1 MRYANLMLVG
11 MAKRAF
17 RFHQCM
23 HKLILRSVC
32 ASASGLSIT
41 VMRFRKLLLSAV
53 LSAFPF
59 VAYAGAVEPASLP
72 DDSSSYDESYGGP
85 ETEGYGSSYQF
96 EDSLSLQSSLWDR
109 VRDGFNMPDV
119 DSAYTNKHEQWYA
132 SRPDYVS
139 RMLERSKKYLY
150 HIVVEVEKR
159 GMPTEIAL
167 LPMIESG
174 FNPKAL
180 STSKASGIW
189 QFIPSTGKDFG
200 LKQNYW
206 KDSRK
211 DVTAATQ
218 AALNYL
224 QKLHTMFGAWDLA
237 LAAYNAGEGTVARA
251 IERNRQLGLP
261 TDYQHLSLPEETRNY
276 VPKLQAIKNII
287 FRPEEYGLTLNEIP
301 NRPYFTTVQAPN
313 KIDAKLA
320 AELAGISLEEFSAL
334 NPSFTRPILITESS
348 SQKLLLPTWAA
359 SNFTN
364 NLNGYNRPLSNWHSY
379 QPKRGERLGAI
390 ANQFG
395 ISIYEL
401 SATNNLKPNRN
412 LIVRRPLLVPA
423 SVQSSQTRPIDV
435 AAMAQLPIEVPVEK
449 EPASQSTTI
458 SHKVKAG
465 ETLATLAKRYGVSSK
480 QIMQQNH
487 LKSKKLATGQELKF
501 EKQDNGGNSEKT
513 RDSKSSKSQDVSK
526 RHDSKANDKSSH
538 SKTSSKASSKS
549 SKRSQP
555 SEPAARKKSSSTHS
569 KKSTSSK
576 H

>member
-1 MRYANLMLVG
+1 MLV
-11 MAKRAF
+11 MAE
-17 RFHQCM
+17 
-23 HKLILRSVC
+23 
-32 ASASGLSIT
+32 
-41 VMRFRKLLLSAV
+41 
-53 LSAFPF
+53 
-59 VAYAGAVEPASLP
+59 YVEPATLST
-72 DDSSSYDESYGGP
+72 DNGGYEENFGETDSESYS
-85 ETEGYGSSYQF
+85 SSYQF
-96 EDSLSLQSSLWDR
+96 EDALTLQESLWDR
-109 VRDGFNMPDV
+109 VRDGFNMPDI
-119 DSAYTNKHEQWYA
+119 DSTYTNKHEQWYA

-224 QKLHTMFGAWDLA
+224 QKLYTMFGAWDLA

-261 TDYQHLSLPEETRNY
+261 TDYQHLSLPDETRNY
-276 VPKLQAIKNII
+276 VPKLQAIKNIV
-287 FRPEEYGLTLNEIP
+287 FRPEQYGLTLNEIP
-301 NRPYFTTVQAPN
+301 NKPYFTTVQAPN

-320 AELAGISLEEFSAL
+320 AELAGISLEEFTAL
-334 NPSFTRPILITESS
+334 NPSFTRPVLITENSF
-348 SQKLLLPTWAA
+348 QKLLLPTWAA

-364 NLNGYNRPLSNWHSY
+364 NLNGYTRPLSNWHSY
-379 QPKRGERLGAI
+379 HPKRGERLGDI
-390 ANQFG
+390 ASRFD
-395 ISIYEL
+395 ISLYEL

-423 SVQSSQTRPIDV
+423 GVHSTLTKPIDAV
-435 AAMAQLPIEVPVEK
+435 AMAQIPIEVAVEK
-449 EPASQSTTI
+449 ASANKFTAI
-458 SHKVKAG
+458 SHKIKQG
-465 ETLATLAKRYGVSSK
+465 DTLSKLAKRYGVSSK

-487 LKSKKLATGQELKF
+487 LKSKNLTVGQTLQF
-501 EKQDNGGNSEKT
+501 EQQEST
-513 RDSKSSKSQDVSK
+513 
-526 RHDSKANDKSSH
+526 
-538 SKTSSKASSKS
+538 ASSS
-549 SKRSQP
+549 G
-555 SEPAARKKSSSTHS
+555 KKSSSTHGS
-569 KKSTSSK
+569 KGSAHKSSSASSHHNKKTSSSARKTSTKTSTSTTKKSKTSHK
-576 H
+576 

>member
-1 MRYANLMLVG
+1 
-11 MAKRAF
+11 
-17 RFHQCM
+17 
-23 HKLILRSVC
+23 
-32 ASASGLSIT
+32 
-41 VMRFRKLLLSAV
+41 
-53 LSAFPF
+53 
-59 VAYAGAVEPASLP
+59 
-72 DDSSSYDESYGGP
+72 
-85 ETEGYGSSYQF
+85 
-96 EDSLSLQSSLWDR
+96 
-109 VRDGFNMPDV
+109 
-119 DSAYTNKHEQWYA
+119 
-132 SRPDYVS
+132 
-139 RMLERSKKYLY
+139 
-150 HIVVEVEKR
+150 VEVEKR

-224 QKLHTMFGAWDLA
+224 QKLYTMFGAWDLA

-261 TDYQHLSLPEETRNY
+261 TDYQHLSLPDETRNY

-287 FRPEEYGLTLNEIP
+287 FRPENYGLTLNEIP
-301 NRPYFTTVQAPN
+301 NKPYFTTVQAPN

-320 AELAGISLEEFSAL
+320 AELAGISLEEFNAL
-334 NPSFTRPILITESS
+334 NPSFTRPVLITENSY
-348 SQKLLLPTWAA
+348 QKLLLPTWAA

-364 NLNGYNRPLSNWHSY
+364 NLSGYNRPLSNWHSY
-379 QPKRGERLGAI
+379 HPKRGERLGAI
-390 ANQFG
+390 ASQFG

-423 SVQSSQTRPIDV
+423 SVQSGLTRPIDV
-435 AAMAQLPIEVPVEK
+435 AAMAQLPMEMPVER
-449 EPASQSTTI
+449 ESASKSTSV
-458 SHKVKAG
+458 SHKVKQG
-465 ETLATLAKRYGVSSK
+465 DTLAKLAKRYGISSK

-487 LKSKKLATGQELKF
+487 LKSKNLAVGQVLQL
-501 EKQDNGGNSEKT
+501 EKQESSASSSGSSRG
-513 RDSKSSKSQDVSK
+513 SKSSAQSGHK
-526 RHDSKANDKSSH
+526 
-538 SKTSSKASSKS
+538 KTTASSKKQTS
-549 SKRSQP
+549 AQSTSH
-555 SEPAARKKSSSTHS
+555 KKTSTTHS
-569 KKSTSSK
+569 KKTKSTK

>member
-1 MRYANLMLVG
+1 MRF
-11 MAKRAF
+11 K
-17 RFHQCM
+17 
-23 HKLILRSVC
+23 KILLCVIL
-32 ASASGLSIT
+32 SASSPWANAEYI
-41 VMRFRKLLLSAV
+41 
-53 LSAFPF
+53 
-59 VAYAGAVEPASLP
+59 EPATLS
-72 DDSSSYDESYGGP
+72 DDNGSSYDETYGGP
-85 ETEGYGSSYQF
+85 ESESYSSNYQF
-96 EDSLSLQSSLWDR
+96 EDSLTLQESLWDR
-109 VRDGFNMPDV
+109 VRDGFNMPDI
-119 DSAYTNKHEQWYA
+119 DSVYTNKHEQWYA

-224 QKLHTMFGAWDLA
+224 QKLYTMFGAWDLA

-261 TDYQHLSLPEETRNY
+261 TDYQHLSLPDETRNY

-301 NRPYFTTVQAPN
+301 NKPYFTTVQAPN

-334 NPSFTRPILITESS
+334 NPSFTRPVLITENSY
-348 SQKLLLPTWAA
+348 QKLLLPTWAA

-364 NLNGYNRPLSNWHSY
+364 NLNGYNRPLSSWHSY
-379 QPKRGERLGAI
+379 HPKRGERLGAI
-390 ANQFG
+390 ASRFG

-423 SVQSSQTRPIDV
+423 SVQSGLTRPIDV
-435 AAMAQLPIEVPVEK
+435 AAMAQLPIEVPIEK
-449 EPASQSTTI
+449 ASSAKSVTI
-458 SHKVKAG
+458 SHKVKQG
-465 ETLATLAKRYGVSSK
+465 DTLGKLAKRYGMSSK
-480 QIMQQNH
+480 QIMQQNN
-487 LKSKKLATGQELKF
+487 LKSKTLSVGQVLQL
-501 EKQDNGGNSEKT
+501 EKQEGSSTANNSKNSAKT
-513 RDSKSSKSQDVSK
+513 GHK
-526 RHDSKANDKSSH
+526 R
-538 SKTSSKASSKS
+538 TSSSVH
-549 SKRSQP
+549 
-555 SEPAARKKSSSTHS
+555 KKTTSTHS
-569 KKSTSSK
+569 KRSKSNK

>member
-1 MRYANLMLVG
+1 
-11 MAKRAF
+11 
-17 RFHQCM
+17 
-23 HKLILRSVC
+23 
-32 ASASGLSIT
+32 
-41 VMRFRKLLLSAV
+41 MRFKKLLLCAA
-53 LSAFPF
+53 LSTFPLL
-59 VAYAGAVEPASLP
+59 ALAEYVEPASMS
-72 DDSSSYDESYGGP
+72 DDNGSYDESYGAPG
-85 ETEGYGSSYQF
+85 TESYSSGYQF
-96 EDSLSLQSSLWDR
+96 EDSLTLQESLWDR
-109 VRDGFNMPDV
+109 VRDGFNMPDI
-119 DSAYTNKHEQWYA
+119 DSTYTNKHEQWYA

-224 QKLHTMFGAWDLA
+224 QKLYTMFGAWDLA

-261 TDYQHLSLPEETRNY
+261 TDYQHLSLPDETRNY

-287 FRPEEYGLTLNEIP
+287 FRPENYGLTLNEIP
-301 NRPYFTTVQAPN
+301 NKPYFTTVQAPN

-320 AELAGISLEEFSAL
+320 AELAGISLEEFNAL
-334 NPSFTRPILITESS
+334 NPSFTRPVLITENSH
-348 SQKLLLPTWAA
+348 QKLLLPTWAA
-359 SNFTN
+359 SNFTT
-364 NLNGYNRPLSNWHSY
+364 NLNNYNRPLSNWHSY

-390 ANQFG
+390 ASQFG

-423 SVQSSQTRPIDV
+423 SVQSGLTRPIDV
-435 AAMAQLPIEVPVEK
+435 AAMAQLPIEMPVER
-449 EPASQSTTI
+449 ESASKTTSV
-458 SHKVKAG
+458 SHKVKQG
-465 ETLATLAKRYGVSSK
+465 DTLAKLAKRYGISSK

-487 LKSKKLATGQELKF
+487 LKSKNLAVGQVLQL
-501 EKQDNGGNSEKT
+501 EKQESN
-513 RDSKSSKSQDVSK
+513 
-526 RHDSKANDKSSH
+526 
-538 SKTSSKASSKS
+538 TSSSGSSRSSKS
-549 SKRSQP
+549 SANSGHKKTTASSKKQASAQSP
-555 SEPAARKKSSSTHS
+555 SHKKTSTTHS
-569 KKSTSSK
+569 KKTKSTK

>member
-1 MRYANLMLVG
+1 MRF
-11 MAKRAF
+11 KRF
-17 RFHQCM
+17 
-23 HKLILRSVC
+23 IVC
-32 ASASGLSIT
+32 IALSASPWCE
-41 VMRFRKLLLSAV
+41 SAE
-53 LSAFPF
+53 
-59 VAYAGAVEPASLP
+59 YVEPATLS
-72 DDSSSYDESYGGP
+72 DDNGSYDESYG
-85 ETEGYGSSYQF
+85 ETGVEGYTSTYQF
-96 EDSLSLQSSLWDR
+96 EDSLTLQNSLWDR
-109 VRDGFNMPDV
+109 VRDGFNMPDI
-119 DSAYTNKHEQWYA
+119 DSSYTNKHEQWYA

-224 QKLHTMFGAWDLA
+224 QKLYTMFGAWDLA

-251 IERNRQLGLP
+251 IERNERLGLP
-261 TDYQHLSLPEETRNY
+261 TDYQHLSLPDETRNY

-287 FRPEEYGLTLNEIP
+287 FRPEQYGLTLNEIP

-320 AELAGISLEEFSAL
+320 AELAGITLEEFSAL
-334 NPSFTRPILITESS
+334 NPSFTRPVLITENSY
-348 SQKLLLPTWAA
+348 QKLLLPTWAA
-359 SNFTN
+359 SNFTQ
-364 NLNGYNRPLSNWHSY
+364 NLNAYNRPLSNWHSY
-379 QPKRGERLGAI
+379 QPKRGERLGVI
-390 ANQFG
+390 ASKFD

-423 SVQSSQTRPIDV
+423 SVESAGLTKPIDV
-435 AAMAQLPIEVPVEK
+435 AAMAKLSVEVPVEK
-449 EPASQSTTI
+449 ESSSEPTTI

-465 ETLATLAKRYGVSSK
+465 ETLSTLAKRYGISSQ

-487 LKSKKLATGQELKF
+487 LKSKKLAAGQVLQLQ
-501 EKQDNGGNSEKT
+501 KQESHA
-513 RDSKSSKSQDVSK
+513 SKSSKGNSGKS
-526 RHDSKANDKSSH
+526 HDSKTSVKSGAKKAGSH
-538 SKTSSKASSKS
+538 SKHSASSS
-549 SKRSQP
+549 DS
-555 SEPAARKKSSSTHS
+555 A
-569 KKSTSSK
+569 KKSTTSHHKKSQSSK

>member
-1 MRYANLMLVG
+1 MRF
-11 MAKRAF
+11 K
-17 RFHQCM
+17 
-23 HKLILRSVC
+23 KILLCVILSASSPW
-32 ASASGLSIT
+32 ASAEYI
-41 VMRFRKLLLSAV
+41 
-53 LSAFPF
+53 
-59 VAYAGAVEPASLP
+59 EPATLS
-72 DDSSSYDESYGGP
+72 DDNGSSYDETYGGP
-85 ETEGYGSSYQF
+85 ESESYSSNYQF
-96 EDSLSLQSSLWDR
+96 EDSLTLQGSLWDR
-109 VRDGFNMPDV
+109 VRDGFNMPDI
-119 DSAYTNKHEQWYA
+119 DSVYTNKHEQWYA

-224 QKLHTMFGAWDLA
+224 QKLYTMFGAWDLA

-261 TDYQHLSLPEETRNY
+261 TDYQHLSLPDETRNY

-287 FRPEEYGLTLNEIP
+287 FRPEEYGLTLNDIP
-301 NRPYFTTVQAPN
+301 NKPYFTTVQAPN

-334 NPSFTRPILITESS
+334 NPSFTRPVLITENSY
-348 SQKLLLPTWAA
+348 QKLLLPTWAA

-364 NLNGYNRPLSNWHSY
+364 NLNGYNRPLSSWHSY
-379 QPKRGERLGAI
+379 HPKRGERLGAI
-390 ANQFG
+390 ASRFG

-423 SVQSSQTRPIDV
+423 SVQSGLTRPIDV
-435 AAMAQLPIEVPVEK
+435 AAMAQLPIEVPIEK
-449 EPASQSTTI
+449 ASSAKSVTI
-458 SHKVKAG
+458 SHKVKQG
-465 ETLATLAKRYGVSSK
+465 DTLGKLAKRYGMSSK
-480 QIMQQNH
+480 QIMQQNN
-487 LKSKKLATGQELKF
+487 LKSKTLSVGQVLQL
-501 EKQDNGGNSEKT
+501 EKQEGSSTANNSKNSAKT
-513 RDSKSSKSQDVSK
+513 GHKRTSSSVHKKTTSTHSKRSKSSK
-526 RHDSKANDKSSH
+526 H
-538 SKTSSKASSKS
+538 
-549 SKRSQP
+549 
-555 SEPAARKKSSSTHS
+555 
-569 KKSTSSK
+569 
-576 H
+576 

>member
-1 MRYANLMLVG
+1 MRFNTLLLWITFSALPLW
-11 MAKRAF
+11 
-17 RFHQCM
+17 
-23 HKLILRSVC
+23 
-32 ASASGLSIT
+32 ASAES
-41 VMRFRKLLLSAV
+41 
-53 LSAFPF
+53 
-59 VAYAGAVEPASLP
+59 VEPAIVS
-72 DDSSSYDESYGGP
+72 DDNASYDETYGGP
-85 ETEGYGSSYQF
+85 ASESYNSSYQF
-96 EDSLSLQSSLWDR
+96 EDSLSLQESLWDR
-109 VRDGFNMPDV
+109 VRDGFNMPDI
-119 DSAYTNKHEQWYA
+119 DSTYTNKHEQWYA

-224 QKLHTMFGAWDLA
+224 QKLYTMFGAWDLA

-261 TDYQHLSLPEETRNY
+261 TDYQHLSLPDETRNY

-287 FRPEEYGLTLNEIP
+287 FRPENYGLTLNEIP

-320 AELAGISLEEFSAL
+320 AEFAGISLEEFNAL
-334 NPSFTRPILITESS
+334 NPSFTRPVLITENSY
-348 SQKLLLPTWAA
+348 QKLLLPTWAA

-379 QPKRGERLGAI
+379 QPRRGERLGAI

-423 SVQSSQTRPIDV
+423 SVQSGLTRPIDV
-435 AAMAQLPIEVPVEK
+435 AAMAQLPIEVPVER
-449 EPASQSTTI
+449 EASNQSRTL
-458 SHKVKAG
+458 SHKVKQG
-465 ETLATLAKRYGVSSK
+465 DTLAKLAKRYGISST
-480 QIMQQNH
+480 QIMQQNK
-487 LKSKKLATGQELKF
+487 LKSKNLAVGQVLQL
-501 EKQDNGGNSEKT
+501 EKQEPNAGNASHSRTTKSNRQSGPKKT
-513 RDSKSSKSQDVSK
+513 IT
-526 RHDSKANDKSSH
+526 H
-538 SKTSSKASSKS
+538 SKT
-549 SKRSQP
+549 R
-555 SEPAARKKSSSTHS
+555 
-569 KKSTSSK
+569 STSAAHK
-576 H
+576 KTTTTHKKTKQTK

>member
-1 MRYANLMLVG
+1 MRYANHVLVG
-11 MAKRAF
+11 MALTATRVY
-17 RFHQCM
+17 QCM
-23 HKLILRSVC
+23 RKFFSVLPC
-32 ASASGLSIT
+32 ATVSGLSIT
-41 VMRFRKLLLSAV
+41 VMRFKKLLLCAA
-53 LSAFPF
+53 LSAFPLL
-59 VAYAGAVEPASLP
+59 ALAEYVEPASMS
-72 DDSSSYDESYGGP
+72 DDNGSYDESYGGP
-85 ETEGYGSSYQF
+85 ESENYNSSYQF
-96 EDSLSLQSSLWDR
+96 EDSLTLQDSLWDR
-109 VRDGFNMPDV
+109 VRDGFNMPDI
-119 DSAYTNKHEQWYA
+119 DSTYTNKHEQWYA

-224 QKLHTMFGAWDLA
+224 QKLYTMFGAWDLA

-261 TDYQHLSLPEETRNY
+261 TDYQHLSLPDETRNY

-287 FRPEEYGLTLNEIP
+287 FRPENYGLTLNEIP
-301 NRPYFTTVQAPN
+301 NKPYFTTVQAPN

-320 AELAGISLEEFSAL
+320 AELAGISLEEFNAL
-334 NPSFTRPILITESS
+334 NPSFTRPVLITENSY
-348 SQKLLLPTWAA
+348 QKLLLPTWAA

-364 NLNGYNRPLSNWHSY
+364 NLSGYNRPLSNWHSY

-390 ANQFG
+390 ASQFG

-423 SVQSSQTRPIDV
+423 SVQSGLTRPIDV
-435 AAMAQLPIEVPVEK
+435 AAMAQLPIEIPVERESK
-449 EPASQSTTI
+449 SVSI
-458 SHKVKAG
+458 SHKVKQG
-465 ETLATLAKRYGVSSK
+465 DTLAKLAKRYGISSK

-487 LKSKKLATGQELKF
+487 LKSKNLAVGQVLQL
-501 EKQDNGGNSEKT
+501 EKQE
-513 RDSKSSKSQDVSK
+513 SSTSSASQ
-526 RHDSKANDKSSH
+526 SH
-538 SKTSSKASSKS
+538 GSKTSARAGHKKTTATSKTRSSGQS
-549 SKRSQP
+549 S
-555 SEPAARKKSSSTHS
+555 AHKKTTTTHS
-569 KKSTSSK
+569 KKTK

>member
-1 MRYANLMLVG
+1 
-11 MAKRAF
+11 
-17 RFHQCM
+17 
-23 HKLILRSVC
+23 
-32 ASASGLSIT
+32 
-41 VMRFRKLLLSAV
+41 MRFNVLLLLISF
-53 LSAFPF
+53 SAFSYR
-59 VAYAGAVEPASLP
+59 AAAEYTEPATLST
-72 DDSSSYDESYGGP
+72 DNGSYDESFGEPSP
-85 ETEGYGSSYQF
+85 EGFSSTYQF
-96 EDSLSLQSSLWDR
+96 EDALTLQESLWDR
-109 VRDGFNMPDV
+109 VRDGFNMPDI

-224 QKLHTMFGAWDLA
+224 QKLYTMFGAWDLA

-261 TDYQHLSLPEETRNY
+261 TDYQHLSLPDETRNY
-276 VPKLQAIKNII
+276 VPKLQAIKNIV
-287 FRPEEYGLTLNEIP
+287 FRPEDFGLTLNEIP
-301 NRPYFTTVQAPN
+301 NRPYFTTVEAPN

-320 AELAGISLEEFSAL
+320 AELAGISLEEFNAL
-334 NPSFTRPILITESS
+334 NPSFSRPVLITEKSY
-348 SQKLLLPTWAA
+348 QKLLLPTWAA

-364 NLNGYNRPLSNWHSY
+364 NLSGYTKPLSNWHSY
-379 QPKRGERLGAI
+379 HPRRGERLGDI
-390 ANQFG
+390 ANRFG
-395 ISIYEL
+395 ISLYEL

-412 LIVRRPLLVPA
+412 LIVRRTLLVPA
-423 SVQSSQTRPIDV
+423 GNHSTLTKPID
-435 AAMAQLPIEVPVEK
+435 AATMAQIPIEVAVEK
-449 EPASQSTTI
+449 AAASKYTAI
-458 SHKVKAG
+458 SHKVKRG
-465 ETLATLAKRYGVSSK
+465 DTLSTLAKRYGVSSK

-487 LKSKKLATGQELKF
+487 LKSKNLSVGQVLQFEQQESMTSVTGK
-501 EKQDNGGNSEKT
+501 KGKSSPSSKSAHKKT
-513 RDSKSSKSQDVSK
+513 SSTSKHHSKSKSSSPRKTTTSHVK
-526 RHDSKANDKSSH
+526 KPKSSH
-538 SKTSSKASSKS
+538 K
-549 SKRSQP
+549 
-555 SEPAARKKSSSTHS
+555 
-569 KKSTSSK
+569 
-576 H
+576 

>member
-1 MRYANLMLVG
+1 MRFNTLLLWITFSALPLW
-11 MAKRAF
+11 
-17 RFHQCM
+17 
-23 HKLILRSVC
+23 
-32 ASASGLSIT
+32 ASAES
-41 VMRFRKLLLSAV
+41 
-53 LSAFPF
+53 
-59 VAYAGAVEPASLP
+59 VEPAIVS
-72 DDSSSYDESYGGP
+72 DDNASYDETYGGP
-85 ETEGYGSSYQF
+85 ASESYNSSYQF
-96 EDSLSLQSSLWDR
+96 EDSLSLQESLWDR
-109 VRDGFNMPDV
+109 VRDGFNMPDI
-119 DSAYTNKHEQWYA
+119 DSTYTNKHEQWYA

-224 QKLHTMFGAWDLA
+224 QKLYTMFGAWDLA

-261 TDYQHLSLPEETRNY
+261 TDYQHLSLPDETRNY

-287 FRPEEYGLTLNEIP
+287 FRPENYGLTLNEIP

-320 AELAGISLEEFSAL
+320 AEFAGISLEEFNAL
-334 NPSFTRPILITESS
+334 NPSFTRPVLITENSY
-348 SQKLLLPTWAA
+348 QKLLLPTWAA

-379 QPKRGERLGAI
+379 QPRRGERLGAI

-423 SVQSSQTRPIDV
+423 SVQSGLTRPIDV
-435 AAMAQLPIEVPVEK
+435 AAMAQLPIEVPVER
-449 EPASQSTTI
+449 EASNQSRTL
-458 SHKVKAG
+458 SHKVKQG
-465 ETLATLAKRYGVSSK
+465 DTLAKLAKRYGISST
-480 QIMQQNH
+480 QIMQQNK
-487 LKSKKLATGQELKF
+487 LKSKKLAVGQVLQL
-501 EKQDNGGNSEKT
+501 EKQEPNAGNASHSRTTKSNRQSEPKKT
-513 RDSKSSKSQDVSK
+513 IT
-526 RHDSKANDKSSH
+526 H
-538 SKTSSKASSKS
+538 SKT
-549 SKRSQP
+549 R
-555 SEPAARKKSSSTHS
+555 
-569 KKSTSSK
+569 STSVAHK
-576 H
+576 KTTTTHKKTKQTK

>member
-1 MRYANLMLVG
+1 
-11 MAKRAF
+11 
-17 RFHQCM
+17 
-23 HKLILRSVC
+23 
-32 ASASGLSIT
+32 
-41 VMRFRKLLLSAV
+41 MRFRKLLLSAV

-487 LKSKKLATGQELKF
+487 LKSKKLVTGQELKF
-501 EKQDNGGNSEKT
+501 EKQDNGGNSQKT
-513 RDSKSSKSQDVSK
+513 RDSKSRKGQDVSK

-538 SKTSSKASSKS
+538 SKPSSKASSKS

>member
-1 MRYANLMLVG
+1 
-11 MAKRAF
+11 
-17 RFHQCM
+17 
-23 HKLILRSVC
+23 
-32 ASASGLSIT
+32 
-41 VMRFRKLLLSAV
+41 MRFKKILLCVILSVSSPWAC
-53 LSAFPF
+53 AE
-59 VAYAGAVEPASLP
+59 YVEPATLS
-72 DDSSSYDESYGGP
+72 DDNGSSYDETYGGP
-85 ETEGYGSSYQF
+85 DSESYSSSYQF
-96 EDSLSLQSSLWDR
+96 EDSLTLQESLWDR
-109 VRDGFNMPDV
+109 VRDGFSMPDI

-224 QKLHTMFGAWDLA
+224 QKLYTMFGAWDLA

-261 TDYQHLSLPEETRNY
+261 TDYQHLSLPDETRNY

-301 NRPYFTTVQAPN
+301 NKPYFSTVQAPN

-320 AELAGISLEEFSAL
+320 AELAGISLEEFNAL
-334 NPSFTRPILITESS
+334 NPSFTRPVLITENSY
-348 SQKLLLPTWAA
+348 QKLLLPTWAA

-364 NLNGYNRPLSNWHSY
+364 NLNGYNRPLSSWHSY
-379 QPKRGERLGAI
+379 HPKRGERLGAI
-390 ANQFG
+390 ASRFG
-395 ISIYEL
+395 LSIYEL

-423 SVQSSQTRPIDV
+423 SLQSGTRPIDV
-435 AAMAQLPIEVPVEK
+435 AAMAQLSMEVPVEK
-449 EPASQSTTI
+449 ESTAKSVTI
-458 SHKVKAG
+458 SHKVKQG
-465 ETLATLAKRYGVSSK
+465 DTLVKLAKRYGMSSK
-480 QIMQQNH
+480 QIMQQNN
-487 LKSKKLATGQELKF
+487 LKSKTLSVGQVLQLD
-501 EKQDNGGNSEKT
+501 KQET
-513 RDSKSSKSQDVSK
+513 SSRS
-526 RHDSKANDKSSH
+526 N
-538 SKTSSKASSKS
+538 KTSSSRKTGQKS
-549 SKRSQP
+549 ATS
-555 SEPAARKKSSSTHS
+555 ARKKTTTHS
-569 KKSTSSK
+569 KHSKSTK

>member
-1 MRYANLMLVG
+1 
-11 MAKRAF
+11 
-17 RFHQCM
+17 
-23 HKLILRSVC
+23 
-32 ASASGLSIT
+32 
-41 VMRFRKLLLSAV
+41 
-53 LSAFPF
+53 
-59 VAYAGAVEPASLP
+59 VEPATLS
-72 DDSSSYDESYGGP
+72 DDNGSSYDETYGGP
-85 ETEGYGSSYQF
+85 DSESYSSSYQF
-96 EDSLSLQSSLWDR
+96 EDSLTLQESLWDR
-109 VRDGFNMPDV
+109 VRDGFSMPDI

-224 QKLHTMFGAWDLA
+224 QKLYTMFGAWDLA

-261 TDYQHLSLPEETRNY
+261 TDYQHLSLPDETRNY

-301 NRPYFTTVQAPN
+301 NKPYFSTVQAPN

-320 AELAGISLEEFSAL
+320 AELAGISLEEFNAL
-334 NPSFTRPILITESS
+334 NPSFTRPVLITENSY
-348 SQKLLLPTWAA
+348 QKLLLPTWAA

-364 NLNGYNRPLSNWHSY
+364 NLNGYNRPLSSWHSY
-379 QPKRGERLGAI
+379 HPKRGERLGAI
-390 ANQFG
+390 ASRFG
-395 ISIYEL
+395 LSIYEL

-423 SVQSSQTRPIDV
+423 SLQSGTRPIDV
-435 AAMAQLPIEVPVEK
+435 AAMAQLSMEVPVEK
-449 EPASQSTTI
+449 ESTAKSVTI
-458 SHKVKAG
+458 SHKVKQG
-465 ETLATLAKRYGVSSK
+465 DTLAKLAKRYGMSSK
-480 QIMQQNH
+480 QIMQQNN
-487 LKSKKLATGQELKF
+487 LKSKTLSVGQVLQF
-501 EKQDNGGNSEKT
+501 DKQET
-513 RDSKSSKSQDVSK
+513 SSRS
-526 RHDSKANDKSSH
+526 N
-538 SKTSSKASSKS
+538 KTSSSRKTGQKS
-549 SKRSQP
+549 ATS
-555 SEPAARKKSSSTHS
+555 ARKKTTTHS
-569 KKSTSSK
+569 KHSKSTK

>member
-1 MRYANLMLVG
+1 
-11 MAKRAF
+11 
-17 RFHQCM
+17 
-23 HKLILRSVC
+23 
-32 ASASGLSIT
+32 
-41 VMRFRKLLLSAV
+41 MRFNELLLCITF
-53 LSAFPF
+53 SAFPIW
-59 VAYAGAVEPASLP
+59 ALAEYVEPATMST
-72 DDSSSYDESYGGP
+72 DNSSYDQSYG
-85 ETEGYGSSYQF
+85 ETDTEGYSSSYQF
-96 EDSLSLQSSLWDR
+96 EDALTLQESLWDR
-109 VRDGFNMPDV
+109 VRDGFNMPDI

-224 QKLHTMFGAWDLA
+224 QKLYTMFGAWDLA

-261 TDYQHLSLPEETRNY
+261 TDYQHLSLPDETRNY

-301 NRPYFTTVQAPN
+301 NKPYFTTVQAPN

-320 AELAGISLEEFSAL
+320 AELAGISLEEFTAL
-334 NPSFTRPILITESS
+334 NPSFTRPVLITEKSY
-348 SQKLLLPTWAA
+348 QKLLLPTWAA

-364 NLNGYNRPLSNWHSY
+364 NLNAYTRPLTNWHSY
-379 QPKRGERLGAI
+379 HPKRGERLGDI
-390 ANQFG
+390 ANRFD
-395 ISIYEL
+395 ISLYEL

-412 LIVRRPLLVPA
+412 LIVRRTLLVPA
-423 SVQSSQTRPIDV
+423 GNHSTLTKPIDAV
-435 AAMAQLPIEVPVEK
+435 AMAQIPIEVAVEK
-449 EPASQSTTI
+449 ASANKYTAIT
-458 SHKVKAG
+458 HKVKQG
-465 ETLATLAKRYGVSSK
+465 DTLSKLAKRYGVSSK

-487 LKSKKLATGQELKF
+487 LKSKSLAVGQTLQF
-501 EKQDNGGNSEKT
+501 EQQESMASVSGK
-513 RDSKSSKSQDVSK
+513 KSSGT
-526 RHDSKANDKSSH
+526 RSSTASH
-538 SKTSSKASSKS
+538 KKTSSTSKHQS
-549 SKRSQP
+549 
-555 SEPAARKKSSSTHS
+555 
-569 KKSTSSK
+569 KSTSSSAK
-576 H
+576 KSSTSHVKKTKNSHK

>member
-1 MRYANLMLVG
+1 
-11 MAKRAF
+11 
-17 RFHQCM
+17 
-23 HKLILRSVC
+23 
-32 ASASGLSIT
+32 
-41 VMRFRKLLLSAV
+41 MRFNELLLWFTF
-53 LSAFPF
+53 SAFPML
-59 VAYAGAVEPASLP
+59 AMAEYVEPATLSN
-72 DDSSSYDESYGGP
+72 DNGSYDQSFGETEP
-85 ETEGYGSSYQF
+85 ETYSSSYQF
-96 EDSLSLQSSLWDR
+96 EDALTLEESLWDR
-109 VRDGFNMPDV
+109 VRDGFNMPDI
-119 DSAYTNKHEQWYA
+119 DSDYTNKHEQWYA

-224 QKLHTMFGAWDLA
+224 QKLYTMFGAWDLA

-251 IERNRQLGLP
+251 IERNQRLGLP
-261 TDYQHLSLPEETRNY
+261 TDYQHLSLPDETRNY

-287 FRPEEYGLTLNEIP
+287 FRPEQYGLTLNEIP
-301 NRPYFTTVQAPN
+301 NQPYFTTVKAPN

-334 NPSFTRPILITESS
+334 NPSFTRPVLITENSY
-348 SQKLLLPTWAA
+348 QKLLLPTWAA

-364 NLNGYNRPLSNWHSY
+364 NLNAYTRPLSNWHSY
-379 QPKRGERLGAI
+379 HPKRGERLGDI
-390 ANQFG
+390 ANRFD
-395 ISIYEL
+395 ISLYEL

-412 LIVRRPLLVPA
+412 LIVRRTLLVPA
-423 SVQSSQTRPIDV
+423 GNHSTLTKPIDAV
-435 AAMAQLPIEVPVEK
+435 AMAQIPIEVAVEK
-449 EPASQSTTI
+449 ASSSRNTTI
-458 SHKVKAG
+458 SHKVKQG
-465 ETLATLAKRYGVSSK
+465 ETLSKLAKRYGVSSK

-487 LKSKKLATGQELKF
+487 LKSKSLSVGQVLQF
-501 EKQDNGGNSEKT
+501 EQQESITSVSGKKNSGAHIT
-513 RDSKSSKSQDVSK
+513 RESHKRASSSSQRSKPSSSSKK
-526 RHDSKANDKSSH
+526 
-538 SKTSSKASSKS
+538 KT
-549 SKRSQP
+549 
-555 SEPAARKKSSSTHS
+555 
-569 KKSTSSK
+569 STSSAK
-576 H
+576 KTKNSHK

>member
-1 MRYANLMLVG
+1 MRF
-11 MAKRAF
+11 K
-17 RFHQCM
+17 
-23 HKLILRSVC
+23 KILLCVILSASSPW
-32 ASASGLSIT
+32 ASAEYI
-41 VMRFRKLLLSAV
+41 
-53 LSAFPF
+53 
-59 VAYAGAVEPASLP
+59 EPATLS
-72 DDSSSYDESYGGP
+72 DDNGSSYDETYGGP
-85 ETEGYGSSYQF
+85 ESESYSSNYQF
-96 EDSLSLQSSLWDR
+96 EDSLTLQGSLWDR
-109 VRDGFNMPDV
+109 VRDGFNMPDI
-119 DSAYTNKHEQWYA
+119 DSVYTNKHEQWYA

-224 QKLHTMFGAWDLA
+224 QKLYTMFGAWDLA

-261 TDYQHLSLPEETRNY
+261 TDYQHLSLPDETRNY

-301 NRPYFTTVQAPN
+301 NKPYFTTVQAPN

-334 NPSFTRPILITESS
+334 NPSFTRPVLITENSY
-348 SQKLLLPTWAA
+348 QKLLLPTWAA

-364 NLNGYNRPLSNWHSY
+364 NLNGYNRPLSSWHSY
-379 QPKRGERLGAI
+379 HPKRGERLGAI
-390 ANQFG
+390 ASRFG

-423 SVQSSQTRPIDV
+423 SVQSGLTRPIDV
-435 AAMAQLPIEVPVEK
+435 AAMAQLPIEVPIEK
-449 EPASQSTTI
+449 ASSAKSVTI
-458 SHKVKAG
+458 SHKVKQG
-465 ETLATLAKRYGVSSK
+465 DTLGKLAKRYGMSSK
-480 QIMQQNH
+480 QIMQQNN
-487 LKSKKLATGQELKF
+487 LKSKTLSVGQVLQL
-501 EKQDNGGNSEKT
+501 EKQEGSSTANNSKNSAKT
-513 RDSKSSKSQDVSK
+513 GHKRTSSSVHKKTTSTHSKRSKSSK
-526 RHDSKANDKSSH
+526 H
-538 SKTSSKASSKS
+538 
-549 SKRSQP
+549 
-555 SEPAARKKSSSTHS
+555 
-569 KKSTSSK
+569 
-576 H
+576 

>member
-1 MRYANLMLVG
+1 
-11 MAKRAF
+11 
-17 RFHQCM
+17 
-23 HKLILRSVC
+23 
-32 ASASGLSIT
+32 
-41 VMRFRKLLLSAV
+41 MRFKKLLLCIT
-53 LSAFPF
+53 LSASPLWAAAEF
-59 VAYAGAVEPASLP
+59 VEPATLS
-72 DDSSSYDESYGGP
+72 DDNGSSYDESYGGP
-85 ETEGYGSSYQF
+85 DSENYSSSYQF
-96 EDSLSLQSSLWDR
+96 EDSLTLQGSLWDR
-109 VRDGFNMPDV
+109 VRDGFNMPDI
-119 DSAYTNKHEQWYA
+119 DSVYTNKHEQWYA

-224 QKLHTMFGAWDLA
+224 QKLYTMFGAWDLA

-261 TDYQHLSLPEETRNY
+261 TDYQHLSLPDETRNY

-301 NRPYFTTVQAPN
+301 NKPYFTTVQAPN

-334 NPSFTRPILITESS
+334 NPSFTRPVLITENSY
-348 SQKLLLPTWAA
+348 QKLLLPTWAA
-359 SNFTN
+359 SNFTS
-364 NLNGYNRPLSNWHSY
+364 NLNSYNRPLSSWHSY
-379 QPKRGERLGAI
+379 HPKRGERLGAI
-390 ANQFG
+390 ASRFG

-423 SVQSSQTRPIDV
+423 SVQSGLTRPIDAV
-435 AAMAQLPIEVPVEK
+435 AMAQLPIEVPVEK
-449 EPASQSTTI
+449 ESFTKSVTL
-458 SHKVKAG
+458 SHKVKQG
-465 ETLATLAKRYGVSSK
+465 DTLAKLAKRYGISSK

-487 LKSKKLATGQELKF
+487 LKSKNLSVGQVLQL
-501 EKQDNGGNSEKT
+501 EKQDSNNANTTGSQGNG
-513 RDSKSSKSQDVSK
+513 KSAHKKVTKSQSSSPKK
-526 RHDSKANDKSSH
+526 RSTSH
-538 SKTSSKASSKS
+538 SKKT
-549 SKRSQP
+549 
-555 SEPAARKKSSSTHS
+555 
-569 KKSTSSK
+569 KSTK

>member
-1 MRYANLMLVG
+1 MPARVLYA
-11 MAKRAF
+11 
-17 RFHQCM
+17 
-23 HKLILRSVC
+23 C
-32 ASASGLSIT
+32 ATASGLSIT
-41 VMRFRKLLLSAV
+41 VMRFKKILLCIALSATP
-53 LSAFPF
+53 LWA
-59 VAYAGAVEPASLP
+59 VAEYVEPATLS
-72 DDSSSYDESYGGP
+72 DDNDSSYDESYGGP
-85 ETEGYGSSYQF
+85 DSESYSSSYQF
-96 EDSLSLQSSLWDR
+96 EDSLTLQESLWDR
-109 VRDGFNMPDV
+109 VRDGFNMPDI
-119 DSAYTNKHEQWYA
+119 DSVYTNKHEQWYA

-224 QKLHTMFGAWDLA
+224 QKLYTMFGAWDLA

-251 IERNRQLGLP
+251 IERNRRLGLP
-261 TDYQHLSLPEETRNY
+261 TDYQHLSLPDETRNY

-301 NRPYFTTVQAPN
+301 NKPYFTTVQAPN

-320 AELAGISLEEFSAL
+320 AELAGISLEEFNAL
-334 NPSFTRPILITESS
+334 NPGFTRPVLITENSY
-348 SQKLLLPTWAA
+348 QKLLLPTWAA

-364 NLNGYNRPLSNWHSY
+364 NLNGYNQPLSNWHSY
-379 QPKRGERLGAI
+379 HPKKGERLGAI
-390 ANQFG
+390 ASRFG

-423 SVQSSQTRPIDV
+423 SLQSGLTRPIDV
-435 AAMAQLPIEVPVEK
+435 ASMAKLSVEVPVEK
-449 EPASQSTTI
+449 ESSSNSVTI
-458 SHKVKAG
+458 SHKVKQG
-465 ETLATLAKRYGVSSK
+465 DTLGKLAKRYGMSSK

-487 LKSKKLATGQELKF
+487 LKSTSLSVGQVLQLDKQQSTSNKTSARSAHKTSATSRG
-501 EKQDNGGNSEKT
+501 T
-513 RDSKSSKSQDVSK
+513 KSQ
-526 RHDSKANDKSSH
+526 SS
-538 SKTSSKASSKS
+538 SRKKTSG
-549 SKRSQP
+549 
-555 SEPAARKKSSSTHS
+555 THS
-569 KKSTSSK
+569 KKHTSSK

>member
-1 MRYANLMLVG
+1 
-11 MAKRAF
+11 
-17 RFHQCM
+17 
-23 HKLILRSVC
+23 
-32 ASASGLSIT
+32 
-41 VMRFRKLLLSAV
+41 MRFKKILLCVIFSVSSPWTCAE
-53 LSAFPF
+53 
-59 VAYAGAVEPASLP
+59 YVEPATLS
-72 DDSSSYDESYGGP
+72 DDNGSSYDETYGGP
-85 ETEGYGSSYQF
+85 DSESYSSSYQF
-96 EDSLSLQSSLWDR
+96 EDSLTLQESLWDR
-109 VRDGFNMPDV
+109 VRDGFSMPDI

-224 QKLHTMFGAWDLA
+224 QKLYTMFGAWDLA

-261 TDYQHLSLPEETRNY
+261 TDYQHLSLPDETRNY

-301 NRPYFTTVQAPN
+301 NKPYFSTVQAPN

-320 AELAGISLEEFSAL
+320 AELAGISLEEFNAL
-334 NPSFTRPILITESS
+334 NPSFTRPVLITENSY
-348 SQKLLLPTWAA
+348 QKLLLPTWAA

-364 NLNGYNRPLSNWHSY
+364 NLNRYNRPLSSWHSY
-379 QPKRGERLGAI
+379 HPKRGERLGAI
-390 ANQFG
+390 ASRFG
-395 ISIYEL
+395 LSIYEL

-423 SVQSSQTRPIDV
+423 SLQSGTRPIDV
-435 AAMAQLPIEVPVEK
+435 AAMAQLSMEVPVEK
-449 EPASQSTTI
+449 ESTAKSVTI
-458 SHKVKAG
+458 SHKVKQG
-465 ETLATLAKRYGVSSK
+465 DTLAKLAKRYGMSSK
-480 QIMQQNH
+480 QIMQQNN
-487 LKSKKLATGQELKF
+487 LKSKTLSVGQVLQLD
-501 EKQDNGGNSEKT
+501 KQET
-513 RDSKSSKSQDVSK
+513 SSRS
-526 RHDSKANDKSSH
+526 N
-538 SKTSSKASSKS
+538 KTSSSRKTGQKS
-549 SKRSQP
+549 ATS
-555 SEPAARKKSSSTHS
+555 ARKKTTTQSKHS
-569 KKSTSSK
+569 KSTK

>member
-1 MRYANLMLVG
+1 
-11 MAKRAF
+11 
-17 RFHQCM
+17 
-23 HKLILRSVC
+23 
-32 ASASGLSIT
+32 
-41 VMRFRKLLLSAV
+41 MRFNTLLLWITF
-53 LSAFPF
+53 SAFPIW
-59 VAYAGAVEPASLP
+59 ASAESVEPAIVS
-72 DDSSSYDESYGGP
+72 DDNASYDETYGGP
-85 ETEGYGSSYQF
+85 ASESYNSSYQF
-96 EDSLSLQSSLWDR
+96 EDSLSLQESLWDR
-109 VRDGFNMPDV
+109 VRDGFNMPDI
-119 DSAYTNKHEQWYA
+119 DSTYTNKHEQWYA

-224 QKLHTMFGAWDLA
+224 QKLYTMFGAWDLA

-261 TDYQHLSLPEETRNY
+261 TDYQHLSLPDETRNY

-287 FRPEEYGLTLNEIP
+287 FRPENYGLTLNEIP

-320 AELAGISLEEFSAL
+320 AELAGISLEEFNAL
-334 NPSFTRPILITESS
+334 NPSFTRPVLITENSY
-348 SQKLLLPTWAA
+348 QKLLLPTWAA

-364 NLNGYNRPLSNWHSY
+364 NLNGYSRPLSSWHSY

-401 SATNNLKPNRN
+401 SASNNLKPNRN

-423 SVQSSQTRPIDV
+423 SVQSGLTRPIDV
-435 AAMAQLPIEVPVEK
+435 AAMAQLPIEVPIET
-449 EPASQSTTI
+449 ASTAQSRTF
-458 SHKVKAG
+458 SHKVKQG
-465 ETLATLAKRYGVSSK
+465 DTLAKLAKRYGISSK
-480 QIMQQNH
+480 QIMQQNK
-487 LKSKKLATGQELKF
+487 LKSKNLALGQVLQL
-501 EKQDNGGNSEKT
+501 EKPEPNAGDTSHSRTIKNNRQSAPKKT
-513 RDSKSSKSQDVSK
+513 T
-526 RHDSKANDKSSH
+526 AH
-538 SKTSSKASSKS
+538 SKT
-549 SKRSQP
+549 R
-555 SEPAARKKSSSTHS
+555 SSSVADKKTMTNTH
-569 KKSTSSK
+569 KKTK
-576 H
+576 QTK

>member
-1 MRYANLMLVG
+1 MPAQVLNT
-11 MAKRAF
+11 
-17 RFHQCM
+17 
-23 HKLILRSVC
+23 C
-32 ASASGLSIT
+32 ATASGLSIT
-41 VMRFRKLLLSAV
+41 VMRFKKILLCVALSATP
-53 LSAFPF
+53 LWA
-59 VAYAGAVEPASLP
+59 VAEYVEPAILS
-72 DDSSSYDESYGGP
+72 DDNGSSYDESYGGP
-85 ETEGYGSSYQF
+85 ESESYSSSYQF
-96 EDSLSLQSSLWDR
+96 EDSLTIQESLWDR
-109 VRDGFNMPDV
+109 VRDGFNMPDI
-119 DSAYTNKHEQWYA
+119 DSIYTNKHEQWYA

-224 QKLHTMFGAWDLA
+224 QKLYTMFGAWDLA

-251 IERNRQLGLP
+251 IERNRRLGLP
-261 TDYQHLSLPEETRNY
+261 TDYQHLSLPDETRNY

-301 NRPYFTTVQAPN
+301 NKPYFTTVEAPN

-320 AELAGISLEEFSAL
+320 AELAGISLEEFNAL
-334 NPSFTRPILITESS
+334 NPSFTRPVLITEKSH
-348 SQKLLLPTWAA
+348 QKLLLPTWAA

-379 QPKRGERLGAI
+379 HPKKGERLGAI
-390 ANQFG
+390 ANRFG

-423 SVQSSQTRPIDV
+423 SLQSGLTRPIDV
-435 AAMAQLPIEVPVEK
+435 ASMAKLSVEVPVEK
-449 EPASQSTTI
+449 VSSAKSVTI
-458 SHKVKAG
+458 SYKVKQG
-465 ETLATLAKRYGVSSK
+465 DTLGKLAKRYGISSK

-487 LKSKKLATGQELKF
+487 LKSTALSVGQVLHIEKKQGGASKVRSGSTLKSSA
-501 EKQDNGGNSEKT
+501 NRG
-513 RDSKSSKSQDVSK
+513 SKSQVSSRK
-526 RHDSKANDKSSH
+526 
-538 SKTSSKASSKS
+538 KTSSTH
-549 SKRSQP
+549 
-555 SEPAARKKSSSTHS
+555 RKKTS
-569 KKSTSSK
+569 SSK

>member
-1 MRYANLMLVG
+1 
-11 MAKRAF
+11 
-17 RFHQCM
+17 
-23 HKLILRSVC
+23 
-32 ASASGLSIT
+32 
-41 VMRFRKLLLSAV
+41 MRFNELLLCIIF
-53 LSAFPF
+53 SAFP
-59 VAYAGAVEPASLP
+59 VLGMAEYVEPATLST
-72 DDSSSYDESYGGP
+72 DNGSYDESFGETDP
-85 ETEGYGSSYQF
+85 ESYSSTYQF
-96 EDSLSLQSSLWDR
+96 EDALTLQESLWDR
-109 VRDGFNMPDV
+109 VRDGFNMPDI
-119 DSAYTNKHEQWYA
+119 DSTYTNKHEQWYA

-224 QKLHTMFGAWDLA
+224 QKLYTMFGAWDLA

-261 TDYQHLSLPEETRNY
+261 TDYQHLSLPDETRNY

-287 FRPEEYGLTLNEIP
+287 FRPEQYGLTLNEIP
-301 NRPYFTTVQAPN
+301 NKPYFTTVQAPN

-320 AELAGISLEEFSAL
+320 AELAGISLEEFTAL
-334 NPSFTRPILITESS
+334 NPSFTRPVLITENSY
-348 SQKLLLPTWAA
+348 QKLLLPTWAA

-364 NLNGYNRPLSNWHSY
+364 NLNGYTRPLSNWHSY
-379 QPKRGERLGAI
+379 HPKRGERLGDI
-390 ANQFG
+390 ANRFD
-395 ISIYEL
+395 ISLYEL

-412 LIVRRPLLVPA
+412 LVVRRTLLVPA
-423 SVQSSQTRPIDV
+423 GNHSTLTKPIDAV
-435 AAMAQLPIEVPVEK
+435 AMAQIPIEVAVEK
-449 EPASQSTTI
+449 VASNKYTAI
-458 SHKVKAG
+458 SHKVKQG
-465 ETLATLAKRYGVSSK
+465 DTLSKLAKRYGVSSK

-487 LKSKKLATGQELKF
+487 LKSKSLTVGQTLQF
-501 EKQDNGGNSEKT
+501 EQQESMTSVSGK
-513 RDSKSSKSQDVSK
+513 KSSGA
-526 RHDSKANDKSSH
+526 HITKASYRKSSSSTSQRSTKSSSKGKSSSSTKKTSTSPTKK
-538 SKTSSKASSKS
+538 SKTSHK
-549 SKRSQP
+549 
-555 SEPAARKKSSSTHS
+555 
-569 KKSTSSK
+569 
-576 H
+576 

>member
-1 MRYANLMLVG
+1 MRFKSFIFCIAL
-11 MAKRAF
+11 
-17 RFHQCM
+17 
-23 HKLILRSVC
+23 
-32 ASASGLSIT
+32 SASPWL
-41 VMRFRKLLLSAV
+41 
-53 LSAFPF
+53 
-59 VAYAGAVEPASLP
+59 AYAEYVEPATMSN
-72 DDSSSYDESYGGP
+72 DNGSYDESYGESG
-85 ETEGYGSSYQF
+85 TEGYTANYQF
-96 EDSLSLQSSLWDR
+96 DDSLTLQNSLWER
-109 VRDGFNMPDV
+109 VRDGFNMPDI
-119 DSAYTNKHEQWYA
+119 DSSYTNKHEQWYA

-224 QKLHTMFGAWDLA
+224 QKLYTMFGAWDLA

-251 IERNRQLGLP
+251 IERNQRLGLP
-261 TDYQHLSLPEETRNY
+261 TDYQHLSLPDETRNY

-320 AELAGISLEEFSAL
+320 AELAGITLEEFSAL
-334 NPSFTRPILITESS
+334 NPSFIRPVLITENSY
-348 SQKLLLPTWAA
+348 QKLLLPTWAA
-359 SNFTN
+359 SKFIQ
-364 NLNGYNRPLSNWHSY
+364 NLNAYHRPLSNWHSY

-390 ANQFG
+390 CSKFA

-412 LIVRRPLLVPA
+412 LIVHRPLLVPA
-423 SVQSSQTRPIDV
+423 GGESAGMTRPIDV

-449 EPASQSTTI
+449 ESSSKSTPI
-458 SHKVKAG
+458 SHKVKSG
-465 ETLATLAKRYGVSSK
+465 ETLSTLAKRYGISSQ

-487 LKSKKLATGQELKF
+487 LKSKTLAVGQVLHL
-501 EKQDNGGNSEKT
+501 EKQESHANKSSKGNSEK
-513 RDSKSSKSQDVSK
+513 S
-526 RHDSKANDKSSH
+526 HDSKTSVKSGSKKAGSLSKH
-538 SKTSSKASSKS
+538 SASSSDAAKTSTTTHHKK
-549 SKRSQP
+549 SQP
-555 SEPAARKKSSSTHS
+555 S
-569 KKSTSSK
+569 K

>member
-1 MRYANLMLVG
+1 MRF
-11 MAKRAF
+11 KR
-17 RFHQCM
+17 
-23 HKLILRSVC
+23 IIVC
-32 ASASGLSIT
+32 IALSASPWL
-41 VMRFRKLLLSAV
+41 
-53 LSAFPF
+53 
-59 VAYAGAVEPASLP
+59 AYAEYVEPATMS
-72 DDSSSYDESYGGP
+72 DDNGSYDESYGESG
-85 ETEGYGSSYQF
+85 TEGYTSSYQF
-96 EDSLSLQSSLWDR
+96 EDSLTLQNSLWDR
-109 VRDGFNMPDV
+109 VRDGFNMPDI
-119 DSAYTNKHEQWYA
+119 DSSYTNKHEQWYA

-224 QKLHTMFGAWDLA
+224 QRLYTMFGAWDLA

-251 IERNRQLGLP
+251 IERNERLGLP
-261 TDYQHLSLPEETRNY
+261 TDYQHLSLPDETRNY

-287 FRPEEYGLTLNEIP
+287 FRPEQYGLTLNEIP

-320 AELAGISLEEFSAL
+320 AELAGITLEEFSAL
-334 NPSFTRPILITESS
+334 NPSFTRPVLITENSY
-348 SQKLLLPTWAA
+348 QKLLLPTWAA
-359 SNFTN
+359 SNFTQ
-364 NLNGYNRPLSNWHSY
+364 NLNAYNRPLSNWHSY

-390 ANQFG
+390 ASKFD

-423 SVQSSQTRPIDV
+423 SVESAGLTRPIDV

-449 EPASQSTTI
+449 ESPSKPTTI
-458 SHKVKAG
+458 SHKVKSG
-465 ETLATLAKRYGVSSK
+465 ETLSTLAKRYGISSQ

-487 LKSKKLATGQELKF
+487 LKSKKLAVGQVLQL
-501 EKQDNGGNSEKT
+501 EKPESHASKSSKGNSEK
-513 RDSKSSKSQDVSK
+513 S
-526 RHDSKANDKSSH
+526 HDSKTSVKSSGKKTSSH
-538 SKTSSKASSKS
+538 SKHSGSSSGTAKKNTTSNH
-549 SKRSQP
+549 
-555 SEPAARKKSSSTHS
+555 KKSHA
-569 KKSTSSK
+569 SK

>member
-1 MRYANLMLVG
+1 
-11 MAKRAF
+11 
-17 RFHQCM
+17 
-23 HKLILRSVC
+23 
-32 ASASGLSIT
+32 
-41 VMRFRKLLLSAV
+41 MRFKKLLLCAA
-53 LSAFPF
+53 LSAFPLL
-59 VAYAGAVEPASLP
+59 ALAEYVEPANMS
-72 DDSSSYDESYGGP
+72 DDNGSYDESYGGP
-85 ETEGYGSSYQF
+85 DTENYNSSYQF
-96 EDSLSLQSSLWDR
+96 EDSLTLQDSLWDR
-109 VRDGFNMPDV
+109 VRDGFNMPDI
-119 DSAYTNKHEQWYA
+119 DSTYTNKHEQWYA

-224 QKLHTMFGAWDLA
+224 QKLYTMFGAWDLA

-261 TDYQHLSLPEETRNY
+261 TDYQHLSLPDETRNY

-287 FRPEEYGLTLNEIP
+287 FRPENYGLTLNEIP
-301 NRPYFTTVQAPN
+301 NKPYFTTVQAPN

-320 AELAGISLEEFSAL
+320 AELAGISLEEFNAL
-334 NPSFTRPILITESS
+334 NPSFTRPVLITENSY
-348 SQKLLLPTWAA
+348 QKLLLPTWAA

-364 NLNGYNRPLSNWHSY
+364 NLSGYNRPLSNWHSY

-390 ANQFG
+390 ASQFG

-423 SVQSSQTRPIDV
+423 SVQSGLTRPIDV
-435 AAMAQLPIEVPVEK
+435 AAMAQLPIEIPVERESSSK
-449 EPASQSTTI
+449 SSAI
-458 SHKVKAG
+458 SHKVKQG
-465 ETLATLAKRYGVSSK
+465 DTLAKLAKRYGISSK

-487 LKSKKLATGQELKF
+487 LKSKNLAVGQVLQLERQ
-501 EKQDNGGNSEKT
+501 ESNS
-513 RDSKSSKSQDVSK
+513 SSSGQS
-526 RHDSKANDKSSH
+526 R
-538 SKTSSKASSKS
+538 SSKS
-549 SKRSQP
+549 SANTSHKRTSA
-555 SEPAARKKSSSTHS
+555 SSKKQSSAQSSSHKKTNTTHS
-569 KKSTSSK
+569 KKTKSTK

>member
-1 MRYANLMLVG
+1 
-11 MAKRAF
+11 
-17 RFHQCM
+17 
-23 HKLILRSVC
+23 
-32 ASASGLSIT
+32 
-41 VMRFRKLLLSAV
+41 MRFNELLLCITF
-53 LSAFPF
+53 SAFPML
-59 VAYAGAVEPASLP
+59 VMAEYVEPATLST
-72 DDSSSYDESYGGP
+72 DNGSYEENFGETDSESYS
-85 ETEGYGSSYQF
+85 SSYQF
-96 EDSLSLQSSLWDR
+96 EDALTLQESLWDR
-109 VRDGFNMPDV
+109 VRDGFNMPDI
-119 DSAYTNKHEQWYA
+119 DSTYTNKHEQWYA

-224 QKLHTMFGAWDLA
+224 QKLYTMFGAWDLA

-261 TDYQHLSLPEETRNY
+261 TDYQHLSLPDETRNY
-276 VPKLQAIKNII
+276 VPKLQAIKNIV
-287 FRPEEYGLTLNEIP
+287 FRPEQYGLTLNEIP
-301 NRPYFTTVQAPN
+301 NKPYFTTVQAPN

-320 AELAGISLEEFSAL
+320 AELAGISLEEFTAL
-334 NPSFTRPILITESS
+334 NPSFTRPVLITENSF
-348 SQKLLLPTWAA
+348 QKLLLPTWAA

-364 NLNGYNRPLSNWHSY
+364 NLNGYTRPLSNWHSY
-379 QPKRGERLGAI
+379 HPKRGERLGDI
-390 ANQFG
+390 ASRFD
-395 ISIYEL
+395 ISLYEL

-423 SVQSSQTRPIDV
+423 GVHSTLTKPIDAV
-435 AAMAQLPIEVPVEK
+435 AMAQIPIEVAVEK
-449 EPASQSTTI
+449 ASANKFTAI
-458 SHKVKAG
+458 SHKIKQG
-465 ETLATLAKRYGVSSK
+465 DTLSKLAKRYGVSSK

-487 LKSKKLATGQELKF
+487 LKSKNLTVGQTLQF
-501 EKQDNGGNSEKT
+501 EQQEST
-513 RDSKSSKSQDVSK
+513 
-526 RHDSKANDKSSH
+526 
-538 SKTSSKASSKS
+538 ASSS
-549 SKRSQP
+549 G
-555 SEPAARKKSSSTHS
+555 KKSSSTHGS
-569 KKSTSSK
+569 KGSANKSSSASSHHPKKTSSSARKTSTKTSTSTTKKSKTSHK
-576 H
+576 

>member
-1 MRYANLMLVG
+1 MNTQQRVLSFAAVSGCRNTAMRL
-11 MAKRAF
+11 K
-17 RFHQCM
+17 
-23 HKLILRSVC
+23 
-32 ASASGLSIT
+32 
-41 VMRFRKLLLSAV
+41 KLLLWISLLGLP
-53 LSAFPF
+53 LSAM
-59 VAYAGAVEPASLP
+59 AEYVEPATMSN
-72 DDSSSYDESYGGP
+72 DNGSSYDESYGESNPDNYTSG
-85 ETEGYGSSYQF
+85 YQF
-96 EDSLSLQSSLWDR
+96 EDSLTLQDSLWDR
-109 VRDGFNMPDV
+109 VRDGFNMPDI
-119 DSAYTNKHEQWYA
+119 DSAYTNKHEQWYS
-132 SRPDYVS
+132 SRPDYVA

-224 QKLHTMFGAWDLA
+224 QKLYTMFGAWDLA

-251 IERNRQLGLP
+251 IEKNERLGLP
-261 TDYQHLSLPEETRNY
+261 TDYQHLSLPDETRNY

-301 NRPYFTTVQAPN
+301 NKPYFTTVQAPN

-320 AELAGISLEEFSAL
+320 AELAGISQEEFSAL
-334 NPSFTRPILITESS
+334 NPSFTRPVLITENSY
-348 SQKLLLPTWAA
+348 QKLLLPTWAA
-359 SNFTN
+359 NNFTN
-364 NLNGYNRPLSNWHSY
+364 NLNGYSRPLSNWHSY
-379 QPKRGERLGAI
+379 QPKRGERLGSVADRF
-390 ANQFG
+390 N
-395 ISIYEL
+395 ISLYEL

-423 SVQSSQTRPIDV
+423 GDHSTLTKPIDV
-435 AAMAQLPIEVPVEK
+435 VAMAQIPLEVAVDSVGRK
-449 EPASQSTTI
+449 SSSI
-458 SHKVKAG
+458 SHRVKPG
-465 ETLATLAKRYGVSSK
+465 DTLAKLAKRYGVSSK

-487 LKSKKLATGQELKF
+487 LKSQKLATGQVLQF
-501 EKQDNGGNSEKT
+501 EKEDTVIGTSAKKGSHP
-513 RDSKSSKSQDVSK
+513 KSSQ
-526 RHDSKANDKSSH
+526 KSS
-538 SKTSSKASSKS
+538 TA
-549 SKRSQP
+549 SKRSGK
-555 SEPAARKKSSSTHS
+555 SSSSSTKKSSSTS
-569 KKSTSSK
+569 TKKTSHK

>member
-1 MRYANLMLVG
+1 MRWNE
-11 MAKRAF
+11 
-17 RFHQCM
+17 
-23 HKLILRSVC
+23 
-32 ASASGLSIT
+32 
-41 VMRFRKLLLSAV
+41 LLLWITLSV
-53 LSAFPF
+53 PLSAM
-59 VAYAGAVEPASLP
+59 AEYVEPATLS
-72 DDSSSYDESYGGP
+72 DDNASFDETYGESDP
-85 ETEGYGSSYQF
+85 ESFSSSYQF
-96 EDSLSLQSSLWDR
+96 EESLTIQDSLWDR
-109 VRDGFNMPDV
+109 VRDGFNMPDI
-119 DSAYTNKHEQWYA
+119 DSVYTNKHEQWYA

-224 QKLHTMFGAWDLA
+224 QKLYTMFGAWDLA

-251 IERNRQLGLP
+251 IERNQRLGLP
-261 TDYQHLSLPEETRNY
+261 TDYQHLSLPDETRNY

-287 FRPEEYGLTLNEIP
+287 FRPEQYGLTLNEIP

-320 AELAGISLEEFSAL
+320 AELAGISMEEFNAL
-334 NPSFTRPILITESS
+334 NPGFSRPVLITENSY
-348 SQKLLLPTWAA
+348 QKLLLPTWAA
-359 SNFTN
+359 NNFTN
-364 NLNGYNRPLSNWHSY
+364 NLSNYNRPLSNWHSY
-379 QPKRGERLGAI
+379 HPRRGERLGSI
-390 ANQFG
+390 ANRFN

-401 SATNNLKPNRN
+401 SATNNLKPNKN

-423 SVQSSQTRPIDV
+423 SAQSPETRPIDV
-435 AAMAQLPIEVPVEK
+435 AAMAKLSI
-449 EPASQSTTI
+449 EPAIEKVANSKPVII
-458 SHKVKAG
+458 SHKVKSG
-465 ETLATLAKRYGVSSK
+465 ETLSQLAKRYGVSSREIMK
-480 QIMQQNH
+480 QNNLKSQRLAVGQVLQFEQGANSAQSGTAKRSRSSKSH
-487 LKSKKLATGQELKF
+487 VHKTSASGKKQSSSKSKKSRT
-501 EKQDNGGNSEKT
+501 
-513 RDSKSSKSQDVSK
+513 SQ
-526 RHDSKANDKSSH
+526 
-538 SKTSSKASSKS
+538 
-549 SKRSQP
+549 
-555 SEPAARKKSSSTHS
+555 
-569 KKSTSSK
+569 K